1 MMLFD
6 NVSVLMLALAIDI
19 VIGDPNWFYRRIPHP
34 IAIIGH
40 MINKLDLLFNK
51 PDLKSLTRKLLGVLF
66 IIICLFITGMI
77 GWAAQLLLKS
87 IEINHYIEALV
98 VSIFIAQNSLYRHV
112 RNVANAVRPGNI
124 IEARIVVSHIVGRDP
139 SNLDEAGVCR
149 ASIES
154 LSENFSDGVI
164 APIFWYLIAGIP
176 GILMYKTLNTADSMV
191 GHLNDKYTSFGWAS
205 ARLDDI
211 ANFIPARFT
220 ALLICLTAIV
230 IPSTKGFRALKAVFD
245 DANQHRSVNA
255 GWPEAAMAGALDI
268 RLAGPRVYEGV
279 PVDGPWMGS
288 GNPNLSA
295 NDINRSLRLY
305 LASNISSTLILM
317 LFLFI

>member
-6 NVSVLMLALAIDI
+6 NVSVLLLALAIDA

-40 MINKLDLLFNK
+40 MINKLDLLLNK
-51 PDLKSLTRKLLGVLF
+51 PNLTNLTRKLLGVFF
-66 IIICLFITGMI
+66 IIICLFIAGFI
-77 GWAAQLLLKS
+77 GWATQFVLKF
-87 IEINHYIEALV
+87 IEVNYYIEALL

-112 RNVANAVRPGNI
+112 RNVANAFRSGGI
-124 IEARIVVSHIVGRDP
+124 ITARIAVSHIVGRDP
-139 SNLDEAGVCR
+139 SYLDEAGVCR

-164 APIFWYLIAGIP
+164 APIFWYLLAGIP

-211 ANFIPARFT
+211 ANFIPARLT
-220 ALLICLTAIV
+220 ALLICLTATF
-230 IPSTKGFRALKAVFD
+230 IPSASGFRALRVSLT
-245 DANQHRSVNA
+245 DAYQHRSVNA

-279 PVDGPWMGS
+279 PVDDPWMGN
-288 GNPNLSA
+288 GNPNLST
-295 NDINRSLRLY
+295 NDIRRSLRLY
-305 LASNISSTLILM
+305 FTSNILSALILM
-317 LFLFI
+317 PFLFI

>member
-1 MMLFD
+1 MMLFE
-6 NVSVLMLALAIDI
+6 NVPALLLALAIDAI
-19 VIGDPNWFYRRIPHP
+19 IGDPNWVYRRIPHP
-34 IAIIGH
+34 VAIIGN
-40 MINKLDLLFNK
+40 MIGKLDLLLNK

-66 IIICLFITGMI
+66 LIICLFITGII
-77 GWAAQLLLKS
+77 GWATQLMLRF
-87 IEINHYIEALV
+87 IEMNLYIEALV

-112 RNVANAVRPGNI
+112 RSVANAFRTGDI
-124 IEARIVVSHIVGRDP
+124 IKARIAVSYIVGRDP
-139 SNLDEAGVCR
+139 THLDEAGVCR

-176 GILMYKTLNTADSMV
+176 GILIYKTLNTADSMV

-220 ALLICLTAIV
+220 ALLICLTAMV
-230 IPSTKGFRALKAVFD
+230 IPSTRGFRALKVALN

-279 PVDGPWMGS
+279 PVDDPWMGS
-288 GNPNLSA
+288 GNPNLSG
-295 NDINRSLRLY
+295 NDIL
-305 LASNISSTLILM
+305 
-317 LFLFI
+317 

>member
-6 NVSVLMLALAIDI
+6 NVSVLLLALAIDA

-40 MINKLDLLFNK
+40 MINKLDLLLNK
-51 PDLKSLTRKLLGVLF
+51 PDLTNLARKLLGVFF
-66 IIICLFITGMI
+66 IIICLFIAGFI
-77 GWAAQLLLKS
+77 GWAAQFVLKF
-87 IEINHYIEALV
+87 IEINYYIEALL

-112 RNVANAVRPGNI
+112 RNVANAFRSGGI
-124 IEARIVVSHIVGRDP
+124 ITARIAVSHIVGRDP
-139 SNLDEAGVCR
+139 SYLDEAGVCR

-164 APIFWYLIAGIP
+164 APIFWYLLAGIP

-211 ANFIPARFT
+211 ANFIPARLT
-220 ALLICLTAIV
+220 ALLICLTATF
-230 IPSTKGFRALKAVFD
+230 IPSARGFRALRVSLT

-268 RLAGPRVYEGV
+268 RLAGPRVYAGV
-279 PVDGPWMGS
+279 PVADPWMGN

-295 NDINRSLRLY
+295 NDIRRSLRLY
-305 LASNISSTLILM
+305 FTSNILSALILM
-317 LFLFI
+317 PFLFI

>member
-1 MMLFD
+1 MSYML
-6 NVSVLMLALAIDI
+6 I
-19 VIGDPNWFYRRIPHP
+19 
-34 IAIIGH
+34 
-40 MINKLDLLFNK
+40 
-51 PDLKSLTRKLLGVLF
+51 
-66 IIICLFITGMI
+66 
-77 GWAAQLLLKS
+77 
-87 IEINHYIEALV
+87 
-98 VSIFIAQNSLYRHV
+98 
-112 RNVANAVRPGNI
+112 
-124 IEARIVVSHIVGRDP
+124 
-139 SNLDEAGVCR
+139 
-149 ASIES
+149 
-154 LSENFSDGVI
+154 
-164 APIFWYLIAGIP
+164 IFWYLIAGIP

-230 IPSTKGFRALKAVFD
+230 IPSTRGFRALKVVLN

-279 PVDGPWMGS
+279 PVDDPWMGS
-288 GNPNLSA
+288 GNPNLSG
-295 NDINRSLRLY
+295 NDIYRSLRLY
-305 LASNISSTLILM
+305 FASNISSTLILM